1 MVPSLQRRIPR
12 LRFMLCLAGLGALG
26 PVLQAGQDSLVALVV
41 TAEAQPYEERHRA
54 TYRLSKNLAAED
66 VAALL
71 EFLAR
76 PPAADSVRESELR
89 SLKNNV
95 ADALIAQNKP
105 EASLLGAFQ
114 GLAANE
120 SQDAPWREYLL
131 QKIPD
136 LALRFDNA
144 ETRERATDF
153 LRGRTESAEYI
164 FAGTSLISLQR
175 LGAADPSLIGPV
187 EIARR
192 AKAIL
197 DHPQQANACKLAA
210 LQVLGGAEP
219 AEGRRRAVVILGDEA
234 SPIMLKVS
242 ALATLGEHGQ
252 AEDSVLANQYAGS
265 PDYRLRTAAKA
276 AVAKLGKRHPMPAD
290 KDEAG

>member
-1 MVPSLQRRIPR
+1 MVLPSQRCLPPLR
-12 LRFMLCLAGLGALG
+12 LVLCLAGLGALG
-26 PVLQAGQDSLVALVV
+26 PVVQAGQDSLVAFVV
-41 TAEAQPYEERHRA
+41 TPQAQPYEERHRA

-105 EASLLGAFQ
+105 EAGLLRAFL
-114 GLAANE
+114 GLAASE

-136 LALRFDNA
+136 LALRFEKA
-144 ETRERATDF
+144 ETREQAVDF
-153 LRGRTESAEYI
+153 LRAQTASTEYI

-175 LGAADPSLIGPV
+175 LGAGDPSLIGPV

-192 AKAIL
+192 AQAIL
-197 DHPQQANACKLAA
+197 DHPRQANACKLAA

-219 AEGRRRAVVILGDEA
+219 AEGRRRAFLILGDEA

-252 AEDSVLANQYAGS
+252 AEDAVLVKQYTGS

-276 AVAKLGKRHPMPAD
+276 AIAKLAKRHPMPAEEN
-290 KDEAG
+290 EAG